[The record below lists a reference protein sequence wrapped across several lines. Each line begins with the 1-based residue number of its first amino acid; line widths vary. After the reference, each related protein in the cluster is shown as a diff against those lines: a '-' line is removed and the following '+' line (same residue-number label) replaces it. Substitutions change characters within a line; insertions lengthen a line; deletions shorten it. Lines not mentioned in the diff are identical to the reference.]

1 LIKEK
6 ESRDIMDLDKKIQE
20 YNKKLF
26 YKEKAQVMYTF
37 LKQGL
42 IEETKSTKQPD
53 FQKVEELDIDIFGY
67 ELYQVNEKEE
77 YALVKYVY
85 EGLENHY
92 VYCVL
97 DFSEQDKILEL
108 YHLALEYGNN
118 EVKQSNRLITI
129 SQFMSLIPVIAG
141 LFTGILFLEES
152 IILGILVIF
161 LGIAFTVLFV
171 GLTEI
176 LKRIN
181 RIENK
186 L

>member
-1 LIKEK
+1 
-6 ESRDIMDLDKKIQE
+6 
-20 YNKKLF
+20 
-26 YKEKAQVMYTF
+26 
-37 LKQGL
+37 
-42 IEETKSTKQPD
+42 
-53 FQKVEELDIDIFGY
+53 
-67 ELYQVNEKEE
+67 
-77 YALVKYVY
+77 
-85 EGLENHY
+85 
-92 VYCVL
+92 
-97 DFSEQDKILEL
+97 
-108 YHLALEYGNN
+108 
-118 EVKQSNRLITI
+118 
-129 SQFMSLIPVIAG
+129 MSLIPVIAG